1 MTEPAGVTAAFADPT
16 DEARFATLYRRH
28 YRPVRD
34 YCRRRV
40 DRDLVDDAV
49 AETFLAVWHR
59 IDEVP
64 IGDEALPWIYGVA
77 YRVIG
82 HQWRAITRRRRL
94 EDRLR
99 TLRWRHVP
107 AADELATDDAEYRLV
122 LAATAQLAD
131 KDAEVLRLAAWE
143 RLSTDAIAAV
153 LGIEPNAVKQRLHRA
168 RQHLARHY
176 RRLSS
181 QPNPSRAPSTG
192 GVR

>member
-1 MTEPAGVTAAFADPT
+1 MIERAGVAAVGNTT
-16 DEARFATLYRRH
+16 DEARFAALYRRH

-34 YCRRRV
+34 YCRRRLGG
-40 DRDLVDDAV
+40 DLVDDAV

-64 IGDEALPWIYGVA
+64 TGDEALLWIYSVA

-82 HQWRAITRRRRL
+82 HQWRTMTRRRRL

-99 TLRWRHVP
+99 TQRSRHVP
-107 AADELATDDAEYRLV
+107 AADELATDDAEYHLV
-122 LAATAQLAD
+122 RAATAQLAD
-131 KDAEVLRLAAWE
+131 NDAEVLRLAAWE
-143 RLSTDAIAAV
+143 RLSTDAIAAI

-176 RRLSS
+176 RRLAS
-181 QPNPSRAPSTG
+181 QPNPSSAVSTG
-192 GVR
+192 GIR

>member
-1 MTEPAGVTAAFADPT
+1 MTEPAGIAAVGNITA
-16 DEARFATLYRRH
+16 EARFAVLYRRH

-40 DRDLVDDAV
+40 GVDLVDDAV
-49 AETFLAVWHR
+49 AETFLAAWNR

-64 IGDEALPWIYGVA
+64 AGDEALLWIYSVA
-77 YRVIG
+77 YRVVG
-82 HQWRAITRRRRL
+82 HQWRTITRRRRL

-99 TLRWRHVP
+99 TLPSRHVP
-107 AADELATDDAEYRLV
+107 AVDELATDDAEYRLV

-131 KDAEVLRLAAWE
+131 NDAEVLRLAAWE
-143 RLSTDAIAAV
+143 RLSTDAIATI

-176 RRLSS
+176 RRLAS
-181 QPNPSRAPSTG
+181 QPNPSRDVSTEG
-192 GVR
+192 IR

>member
-1 MTEPAGVTAAFADPT
+1 MIEPAGIAAVGNT
-16 DEARFATLYRRH
+16 TGEARFAALYRRH

-40 DRDLVDDAV
+40 GGDLVDDAV

-64 IGDEALPWIYGVA
+64 TGDEALLWIYSVA

-82 HQWRAITRRRRL
+82 HQWRTMTRRRRL

-99 TLRWRHVP
+99 TLPSRHVP
-107 AADELATDDAEYRLV
+107 AVDELATDDAEYRLV

-131 KDAEVLRLAAWE
+131 NDAEVLRLAAWE
-143 RLSTDAIAAV
+143 RLSTDAIAAI

-176 RRLSS
+176 RRLAS
-181 QPNPSRAPSTG
+181 QPNPSRAVSTEG
-192 GVR
+192 IR

>member
-1 MTEPAGVTAAFADPT
+1 MTEPAGVAALGNST
-16 DEARFATLYRRH
+16 DEARFAILYRRH

-40 DRDLVDDAV
+40 DRDVVDDAV

-59 IDEVP
+59 IAEVP
-64 IGDEALPWIYGVA
+64 TGDEALPWIYGVA

-107 AADELATDDAEYRLV
+107 PADELATDDAEYRLV

-143 RLSTDAIAAV
+143 KLSTDAIAAI

-176 RRLSS
+176 RRLAS
-181 QPNPSRAPSTG
+181 QPNPSRAPFTG

>member
-1 MTEPAGVTAAFADPT
+1 MIERVGIAAVGNT
-16 DEARFATLYRRH
+16 SDEARFGALYRRH
-28 YRPVRD
+28 HRPVRD

-40 DRDLVDDAV
+40 GGDLVDDAV

-64 IGDEALPWIYGVA
+64 TGDEALLWIYSVA

-82 HQWRAITRRRRL
+82 HQWRTMTRRRRL

-99 TLRWRHVP
+99 TQRSRHVP
-107 AADELATDDAEYRLV
+107 AVDELATDDAEYRLV

-131 KDAEVLRLAAWE
+131 NDAEVLRLAAWE
-143 RLSTDAIAAV
+143 RLSTDAIAAI

-176 RRLSS
+176 RRLAS
-181 QPNPSRAPSTG
+181 QPNPSSAVSTG
-192 GVR
+192 GIR

>member
-1 MTEPAGVTAAFADPT
+1 MIERAGIAAVGNTT
-16 DEARFATLYRRH
+16 DEARFAALYRRH

-34 YCRRRV
+34 YCRRRLGG
-40 DRDLVDDAV
+40 DLVDDAV

-64 IGDEALPWIYGVA
+64 TGDEALLWIYSVA

-82 HQWRAITRRRRL
+82 HQWRTMTRRRRL

-99 TLRWRHVP
+99 TQRSRHVP

-131 KDAEVLRLAAWE
+131 NDAEVLRLAAWE
-143 RLSTDAIAAV
+143 RLSTDAIAAI

-176 RRLSS
+176 RRLAS
-181 QPNPSRAPSTG
+181 QPNPSRAVSTG
-192 GVR
+192 GIR

>member
-1 MTEPAGVTAAFADPT
+1 MTEAAGIAAVGNAT
-16 DEARFATLYRRH
+16 DEARFAALYRRH

-40 DRDLVDDAV
+40 GGDLVDDAV

-64 IGDEALPWIYGVA
+64 TGDEALLWIYSVA

-82 HQWRAITRRRRL
+82 HQWRTMTRRRRL

-99 TLRWRHVP
+99 TLPSRHVP

-131 KDAEVLRLAAWE
+131 NDAEVLRLAAWE
-143 RLSTDAIAAV
+143 RLSTDAIAAI

-176 RRLSS
+176 RRLAS
-181 QPNPSRAPSTG
+181 QPNPSRAVSTEG
-192 GVR
+192 IR

>member
-1 MTEPAGVTAAFADPT
+1 MTAPAGVTAAFGNPT
-16 DEARFATLYRRH
+16 DEARFAALYRRH

-40 DRDLVDDAV
+40 DRDLVDDVV

-59 IDEVP
+59 IAEVP
-64 IGDEALPWIYGVA
+64 SEDEALPWIYAVA
-77 YRVIG
+77 YRVVG
-82 HQWRAITRRRRL
+82 HQWRANTRRRRL

-99 TLRWRHVP
+99 TLRSRHVP
-107 AADELATDDAEYRLV
+107 AVDELAIDDAEYRLV

-131 KDAEVLRLAAWE
+131 RDAEVLRLAAWE
-143 RLSTDAIAAV
+143 RLSTDAIAAI

-176 RRLSS
+176 RRLASH
-181 QPNPSRAPSTG
+181 PTPSRAPSTG

>member
-1 MTEPAGVTAAFADPT
+1 MTEPAGIAAVGNIT
-16 DEARFATLYRRH
+16 DEARFAALYRRH

-40 DRDLVDDAV
+40 GGDLVDDAV

-64 IGDEALPWIYGVA
+64 AGDEALLWIYSVA
-77 YRVIG
+77 YRVVG
-82 HQWRAITRRRRL
+82 HQWRTMTRRRRL
-94 EDRLR
+94 EGRLR
-99 TLRWRHVP
+99 ALPSRHVP
-107 AADELATDDAEYRLV
+107 AVDELATDDAEYRLV

-131 KDAEVLRLAAWE
+131 NDAEVLRLAAWE
-143 RLSTDAIAAV
+143 RLSTDAIAAI

-176 RRLSS
+176 RRLAS
-181 QPNPSRAPSTG
+181 QPNPSRAVSTEG
-192 GVR
+192 IR

>member
-1 MTEPAGVTAAFADPT
+1 MTEPAEIAAVGSAT
-16 DEARFATLYRRH
+16 DEARFGTLYRRH
-28 YRPVRD
+28 YRPLRD

-59 IDEVP
+59 INEVP
-64 IGDEALPWIYGVA
+64 AGDEALMWIYGVA

-82 HQWRAITRRRRL
+82 HQWRTTTRRRRL

-99 TLRWRHVP
+99 TLRSRHVP

-131 KDAEVLRLAAWE
+131 TDAEVLRLAAWE
-143 RLSTDAIAAV
+143 RLSTDAIAAT

-168 RQHLARHY
+168 RQHLVRHY
-176 RRLSS
+176 RRLAS
-181 QPNPSRAPSTG
+181 QSNPSRPADTEG
-192 GVR
+192 IR